1 MWCSAPFPGLPRH
14 REGKAAPRF
23 PYGQALAHLNLPER
37 LPAAPQRSHRGGDC
51 ADRLEPGMQTL
62 SPLGALCTSSPWDQP
77 RWLSTAKGFPGRHS
91 CFPALRPMAALGSTS
106 SEAMREGYSYFS
118 AGKGVLPVQGPDSAR
133 MLATGAGQRLG
144 CAPGLPGTG
153 DALQS
158 WAVFKD
164 KG

>member
-1 MWCSAPFPGLPRH
+1 MTVFVSGGRNSHVSDFTGEVGRQGGRSRPMWCSAPFPGLPRH

-23 PYGQALAHLNLPER
+23 PYGQAFVHLNLPER

-91 CFPALRPMAALGSTS
+91 CFPALRPTAALGST
-106 SEAMREGYSYFS
+106 
-118 AGKGVLPVQGPDSAR
+118 
-133 MLATGAGQRLG
+133 
-144 CAPGLPGTG
+144 
-153 DALQS
+153 
-158 WAVFKD
+158 
-164 KG
+164 